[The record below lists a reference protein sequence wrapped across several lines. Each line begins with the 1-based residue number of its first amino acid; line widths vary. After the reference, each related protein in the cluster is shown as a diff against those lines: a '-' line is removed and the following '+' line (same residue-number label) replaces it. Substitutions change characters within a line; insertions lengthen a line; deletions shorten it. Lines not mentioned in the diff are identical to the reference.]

1 MSMQLYTEREG
12 DGPSAS
18 ILHGWGM
25 NLRVF
30 DPLRARLTRSLRLTL
45 VDLPGHGRSPWP
57 ADFSAAAERH
67 ALIDTLLPAQI
78 LIGWS
83 LGGQIALEMALA
95 TLGTSAAPKRL
106 VLIASTPRF
115 LAGDGWS
122 AGLSRETLR
131 QFAARLEQDA
141 SGTVADFLGL
151 QVRGSAHAH
160 ATELALR
167 RSLEQH
173 GVAQLAALRAGLTQ
187 LASTDLRDQLA
198 ELSIPALVIGGMNDR
213 VTPPAALEALA
224 QRLPH
229 AQLTLLPRAAHAPF
243 LSHPEEVAA
252 AILRFIA

>member
-1 MSMQLYTEREG
+1 MSMELYTEREG

-30 DPLRARLTRSLRLTL
+30 DLLRARLTRMLTLTL

-57 ADFSAAAERH
+57 ADFSASAERE
-67 ALIDTLLPAQI
+67 ALIGALLPAQT

-95 TLGTSAAPKRL
+95 TLGTSAAPRRL
-106 VLIASTPRF
+106 VLISSTPRF
-115 LAGDGWS
+115 LAGDDWS

-131 QFAARLEQDA
+131 QFAASLEQDP
-141 SGTVADFLGL
+141 SGTIADFLGL
-151 QVRGSAHAH
+151 QVRGSAHARE
-160 ATELALR
+160 TECALR
-167 RSLEQH
+167 QALERH
-173 GVAQLAALRAGLTQ
+173 GVAQLPALRAGLTQ
-187 LASTDLRDQLA
+187 LVTTDLRDRLA
-198 ELSIPALVIGGMNDR
+198 ELRIPALVIGGVNDR
-213 VTPPAALEALA
+213 VTPPAAQEALA

-243 LSHPEEVAA
+243 LSHPEEVAD